1 MPPRPRK
8 RPLEQI
14 TTATKDSEKLHR
26 YAARV
31 HQLCPGASTAEGILS
46 FLDTVDG
53 RTNAEFFAPCTANGT
68 KLCHIADHLSV
79 CNDSLQ
85 LLDMELKEDEPGEF
99 GFFPLKAHYPI
110 GADQGPCV
118 KGWSL
123 LHWLLREHCCIK
135 TLVLPWLIH
144 SKFQGLLSDALHL
157 NSGLRKLTLRNWQAK
172 RAFKD
177 VISAIGTL
185 AQLEELDMELVYLP
199 PSALGCLG
207 NALQRISTLKILTL
221 PSLEMDV
228 DNAVHL
234 SCVTQFVKAL
244 KGCPK
249 LAVLSSDNFV
259 LEPAS
264 GQSFAE
270 FVAESGSLTKLT
282 LRHSPG
288 YYGQELKLF
297 TALGKNNNL
306 EEVCL
311 DGFMLYEEAERLLV
325 EVAAQHT
332 GLRYLEVGFYDSY
345 REWEID
351 GTALADL
358 VGRNT
363 GLRELVFSG
372 GTVYCI
378 PEFAEAIPKNTT
390 MQKLTLGLLD
400 MDVPNYRV
408 FLQALALNESLQLV
422 TFKESMYDHFNDIVL
437 LMRETGTEGRLTIDA
452 DVGNPQDFENGL
464 KNSMSLTK
472 VAYSNRNAA
481 CLTPPSAFR
490 HLLHHH
496 CLRELRIGL
505 QRPIEMESASSLA
518 LFLSTTSS
526 LRCATFEFLATAS
539 SSRIL
544 VEGLAGN
551 TSLTDLSVSFWTV
564 EAPEADLLW
573 RMLRSSRTLKTL
585 TLDLLDLPQSPVLD
599 RVPDGLLQNH
609 CILRAAIQRNPT
621 QQSRDMYHYGLRGQV
636 LKKLN
641 VLSTP
646 TFQFG
651 VQELLR
657 RNLSTLHRAVQFVT
671 GSRGRRYAEAFER
684 VSKGS
689 TLVEALKKAVAE
701 PEDEIKGRIATS
713 SRYLDEHFLV
723 EAGVVRAAVICGKSN
738 SVQLDQIGFDN
749 WLCIR
754 QYLKVTDI
762 VAMPLGLLA
771 DPGSSGSLQD

>member
-1 MPPRPRK
+1 GDQRPHQSRPVERHPPRRRQESPVLWHQLDRCHS
-8 RPLEQI
+8 QI
-14 TTATKDSEKLHR
+14 RSLRLHR
-26 YAARV
+26 VERDRFRQRPALPHLAR
-31 HQLCPGASTAEGILS
+31 
-46 FLDTVDG
+46 
-53 RTNAEFFAPCTANGT
+53 R
-68 KLCHIADHLSV
+68 
-79 CNDSLQ
+79 LQ
-85 LLDMELKEDEPGEF
+85 LPG
-99 GFFPLKAHYPI
+99 G
-110 GADQGPCV
+110 
-118 KGWSL
+118 
-123 LHWLLREHCCIK
+123 
-135 TLVLPWLIH
+135 
-144 SKFQGLLSDALHL
+144 GLLSDALRL

-185 AQLEELDMELVYLP
+185 AQLEELDMELVYLL

-207 NALQRISTLKILTL
+207 NALQRISALKILTL
-221 PSLEMDV
+221 PSLEMD
-228 DNAVHL
+228 
-234 SCVTQFVKAL
+234 
-244 KGCPK
+244 
-249 LAVLSSDNFV
+249 VLSSDNFV

-264 GQSFAE
+264 GEGFAE

-288 YYGQELKLF
+288 YYSQERKLF
-297 TALGKNNNL
+297 IAVGKNNNL
-306 EEVCL
+306 EELRL
-311 DGFMLYEEAERLLV
+311 DGFVLYGEAERLLV
-325 EVAAQHT
+325 EVTAQHT
-332 GLRYLEVGFYDSY
+332 GLRYLEVGFYDGF

-363 GLRELVFSG
+363 GLHELVFSG

-378 PEFAEAIPKNTT
+378 PEFAKAIPKNTT

-437 LMRETGTEGRLTIDA
+437 LMRETGTERRLTIDA

-464 KNSMSLTK
+464 KNSTSLTR

-481 CLTPPSAFR
+481 CLTPPSAFS

-496 CLRELRIGL
+496 CLQELRIGL
-505 QRPIEMESASSLA
+505 LRPIEMESASSLA
-518 LFLSTTSS
+518 LFLSTTRS
-526 LRCATFEFLATAS
+526 LRCANFEFLATA

-551 TSLTDLSVSFWTV
+551 TSLTDLSISFWTV
-564 EAPEADLLW
+564 KAPEADLLW
-573 RMLRSSRTLKTL
+573 RTLRSSSTLKTL
-585 TLDLLDLPQSPVLD
+585 TLDLLDLPQSRVLD

-609 CILRAAIQRNPT
+609 YLLRAAIQRNPS
-621 QQSRDMYHYGLRGQV
+621 QSRDMYHYGLSGQV

-684 VSKGS
+684 VSKGF

-701 PEDEIKGRIATS
+701 PEDEIKGRIASS

-723 EAGVVRAAVICGKSN
+723 EAGVVRAAVICGESN

-754 QYLKVTDI
+754 QYLKITDI

>member
-1 MPPRPRK
+1 
-8 RPLEQI
+8 
-14 TTATKDSEKLHR
+14 
-26 YAARV
+26 
-31 HQLCPGASTAEGILS
+31 
-46 FLDTVDG
+46 
-53 RTNAEFFAPCTANGT
+53 
-68 KLCHIADHLSV
+68 
-79 CNDSLQ
+79 
-85 LLDMELKEDEPGEF
+85 MELKEDEPGEF

-123 LHWLLREHCCIK
+123 LHWLLREHCCVK
-135 TLVLPWLIH
+135 TFVLPRLIH
-144 SKFQGLLSDALHL
+144 SKFQGLLCDALHL

-185 AQLEELDMELVYLP
+185 AQLEELDMKLVYLP
-199 PSALGCLG
+199 PSALGGLG

-221 PSLEMDV
+221 PSLKMDV

-234 SCVTQFVKAL
+234 SSVTQFVKAL

-264 GQSFAE
+264 GEGFAE
-270 FVAESGSLTKLT
+270 FVTGSSSLTKLS
-282 LRHSPG
+282 LCHSPR
-288 YYGQELKLF
+288 YHSKECALF
-297 TALGKNNNL
+297 MAVGKNRNL
-306 EEVCL
+306 EELCL
-311 DGFMLYEEAERLLV
+311 DGFMLYEQAERLLV

-332 GLRYLEVGFYDSY
+332 GLRYLEVGFYDGF

-372 GTVYCI
+372 GTISCI
-378 PEFAEAIPKNTT
+378 PKFAEAIPKNTT
-390 MQKLTLGLLD
+390 MQKLTLGLLG
-400 MDVPNYRV
+400 MKVPNYRV
-408 FLQALALNESLQLV
+408 FLQALARNQSLQLV
-422 TFKESMYDHFNDIVL
+422 TFKESSYYYFNDIVL
-437 LMRETGTEGRLTIDA
+437 LMRETGTEGRLAIDA
-452 DVGNPQDFENGL
+452 DVHDPQDFEKGL
-464 KNSMSLTK
+464 KNSTSLTR
-472 VAYSNRNAA
+472 VAYSNREA
-481 CLTPPSAFR
+481 LGKTPPGAFR
-490 HLLHHH
+490 HLLHHR
-496 CLRELRIGL
+496 CLHELCIGL
-505 QRPIEMESASSLA
+505 PHPIEMESATSLA
-518 LFLSTTSS
+518 LLLSTTSS

-551 TSLTDLSVSFWTV
+551 TSLTDLSVSFWTI

-573 RMLRSSRTLKTL
+573 RMLRSNRTLKTL
-585 TLDLLDLPQSPVLD
+585 TLELLDFPQSPMLD
-599 RVPDGLLQNH
+599 SVPDGLLQNH
-609 CILRAAIQRNPT
+609 YLLRAAIQQNPT
-621 QQSRDMYHYGLRGQV
+621 QQSRDIYQDGIHRQV

-641 VLSTP
+641 VLSTQ

-689 TLVEALKKAVAE
+689 TLLEALKKALAE
-701 PEDEIKGRIATS
+701 PEDEIKGRIANS

-723 EAGVVRAAVICGKSN
+723 EAGVVRAAVVCGESN
-738 SVQLDQIGFDN
+738 RVQLDRIGFDN

-762 VAMPLGLLA
+762 VPTPVGLLA
-771 DPGSSGSLQD
+771 DPSSSGSLQD

>member
-1 MPPRPRK
+1 MPFRLRK
-8 RPLEQI
+8 RPSEQI
-14 TTATKDSEKLHR
+14 TTATKNGEKLHQ
-26 YAARV
+26 YAACV
-31 HQLCPGASTAEGILS
+31 NQQCPGVSTAEDIFS
-46 FLDTVDG
+46 FLDAVDG
-53 RTNAEFFAPCTANGT
+53 RTNAEFLAPCSAGPR
-68 KLCHIADHLSV
+68 LCHIADHLSV
-79 CNDSLQ
+79 YNDFLQ
-85 LLDMELKEDEPGEF
+85 LLDMELKEDKPGEF
-99 GFFPLKAHYPI
+99 GLFPLKVHYPV
-110 GADQGPCV
+110 GADQRSCI

-123 LHWLLREHCCIK
+123 LHWLLREHCCVK
-135 TLVLPWLIH
+135 TLILPWLID
-144 SKFQGLLSDALHL
+144 SKYQRLLSDALHL
-157 NSGLRKLTLRNWQAK
+157 NSGLKKLTLHNWQAK

-177 VISAIGTL
+177 IISAIGTL

-207 NALQRISTLKILTL
+207 TALQRISTLKTLKL
-221 PSLEMDV
+221 PSVDMDV
-228 DNAVHL
+228 CNASHL
-234 SCVTQFVKAL
+234 SCITQFVKAL

-249 LAVLSSDNFV
+249 LAVLSSDNFLLV
-259 LEPAS
+259 PAS
-264 GQSFAE
+264 GEGFAE
-270 FVAESGSLTKLT
+270 FVTESSSLTKLS
-282 LRHSPG
+282 LCHSPR
-288 YYGQELKLF
+288 YHSKECALF
-297 TALGKNNNL
+297 MAVGKNNNL
-306 EEVCL
+306 EELCL
-311 DGFMLYEEAERLLV
+311 DGFMLYEEAERLLA

-332 GLRYLEVGFYDSY
+332 GLRYLEVGFYDGF
-345 REWEID
+345 REWEIN

-372 GTVYCI
+372 GTVSCI
-378 PEFAEAIPKNTT
+378 PEFAEAIPKNAT

-408 FLQALALNESLQLV
+408 FLQALARNQSLQLV
-422 TFKESMYDHFNDIVL
+422 TFKESSYYYFNDIVL
-437 LMRETGTEGRLTIDA
+437 LMRETGTEGRLAIDA
-452 DVGNPQDFENGL
+452 DVHDPQDFEKGL
-464 KNSMSLTK
+464 KNSTSLTR
-472 VAYSNRNAA
+472 VAYSNREAA
-481 CLTPPSAFR
+481 GLTPPGAFR
-490 HLLHHH
+490 HLLHHR
-496 CLRELRIGL
+496 CLHELRIGL
-505 QRPIEMESASSLA
+505 PRPIEMESATSLA
-518 LFLSTTSS
+518 LLLSTTSS

-551 TSLTDLSVSFWTV
+551 RSLTDLSVSFWTI

-585 TLDLLDLPQSPVLD
+585 TLELLDFPQSPMLD

-609 CILRAAIQRNPT
+609 YLLRAAIQRNPT
-621 QQSRDMYHYGLRGQV
+621 PSLDMYHDGIHRQV

-689 TLVEALKKAVAE
+689 TLVEALKKALAE
-701 PEDEIKGRIATS
+701 PEDKIKGRIASS

-723 EAGVVRAAVICGKSN
+723 EAGVVRAAVVCGESGR
-738 SVQLDQIGFDN
+738 VQLDRIGFDN

-762 VAMPLGLLA
+762 VLTPVGLLA
-771 DPGSSGSLQD
+771 DPSSSGSLQD